1 MNCMDCQKMIMPFIN
16 GELDNGQ
23 LSQFLCHLKTCPEC
37 MEELEVYYTLL
48 TSMKQLDENQEL
60 SDNYHNDLLELI
72 EKSEEKINS
81 KNKIY
86 MGKKVILLMI
96 AGIIALASTHQIRE
110 YVMEDI
116 LQKSTESD
124 FMPENITLLSKR
136 DLPIEIERQLPD
148 IYLYLRQNDKEG
160 ADSMYEYY
168 RSATWNGMIVQ
179 REFGQDT
186 SIPEWTVL
194 HY

>member
-1 MNCMDCQKMIMPFIN
+1 MSCMDCQKMIMPFIN

-110 YVMEDI
+110 YVLEDI
-116 LQKSTESD
+116 LQKSTESN
-124 FMPENITLLSKR
+124 FMPDSITLLNKD
-136 DLPIEIERQLPD
+136 DLPTEIEGQLAD
-148 IYLYLRQNDKEG
+148 IYLYLRQMDKEG

-168 RSATWNGMIVQ
+168 GSAIWDDMIVQ

-186 SIPEWTVL
+186 SIAEWTVL

>member
-1 MNCMDCQKMIMPFIN
+1 
-16 GELDNGQ
+16 
-23 LSQFLCHLKTCPEC
+23 

-60 SDNYHNDLLELI
+60 SDNYYNDLLKLI

-86 MGKKVILLMI
+86 VGKNIVLLMI
-96 AGIIALASTHQIRE
+96 AAVIALASTHQIRE

-124 FMPENITLLSKR
+124 FMPENITLLSKK

-148 IYLYLRQNDKEG
+148 IYLYLRQLIKKVQIVCMN
-160 ADSMYEYY
+160 
-168 RSATWNGMIVQ
+168 TWKYNLNGMIIQ

-186 SIPEWTVL
+186 SMPEWTVL
-194 HY
+194 LLNIRLKMKGESFYE